1 MDCICALET
10 ELKSYKEAPLEPT
23 VVDEAYRSGQDAAF
37 LRIALML
44 EAQGHYDL
52 AQLVR
57 LMDADKFPERM

>member
-1 MDCICALET
+1 
-10 ELKSYKEAPLEPT
+10 
-23 VVDEAYRSGQDAAF
+23 VDEAYRSGQDAAF